1 MAQSRGDMLIGKLPA
16 HNLGEDAPANATGA
30 AVAGTG
36 DDSSTVVVRPD
47 ARKKY
52 MKKYLA
58 DYLARRKKREEA
70 RKKVEMRK
78 LMGLG

>member
-1 MAQSRGDMLIGKLPA
+1 
-16 HNLGEDAPANATGA
+16 
-30 AVAGTG
+30 
-36 DDSSTVVVRPD
+36 
-47 ARKKY
+47 